1 MNQRRA
7 MMIEHAVAAGIR
19 RWPGV
24 NEEAAPARA
33 AQPIETVVRPMP
45 RRAARHATD
54 TSHVALPM
62 PRRVVFKPGIVR
74 PLLRLLVWFVASLQF
89 AAGNAADALLGQS
102 SIQRRAARLRRIFE
116 SSGGVSFAKLGQQL
130 SLRADLLPYAYCEE
144 LGKMLD
150 SAKPFP
156 TAQAIAIIERSLGRP
171 LDEIFATFDPDPIGS
186 ASLACVY
193 QAQLKSGERVAVKV
207 RRPGI
212 GPVLA
217 ADLRAMN
224 WLLILGEALTVIRPG
239 QTRSFRENLGTM
251 LMAELNFRAEARYTE
266 IFRRRAERDGVDVTA
281 PRVFFRYCTD
291 EVLVNELVSGIWMS
305 ELISAVDRND
315 HAFLVQAERMGID
328 PKVVAS
334 RLSRTAFRDLLEQLF
349 FHGDPHPANLVIL
362 PNNRICFIDFGTV
375 GRMSVQSRN
384 IWRELQYHLRSG
396 DIERMV
402 ACALNLA
409 GRLPPIDID
418 TVMKAMERIYA
429 DWVYATR
436 SIDAEWW
443 ERSTALNWFRYVN
456 LARDHSIPV
465 SLETIQFFR
474 ASLLYNSLIV
484 RLHKDIDP
492 VEEWKDYVTIV
503 GKDARERFTT
513 QAQKRLAGGPT
524 RGDYLQIERAAD
536 LASQS
541 FFRFQRDVAEPVVEF
556 KNTLGK
562 IAYIMSVG
570 VQLTCVALAAFG
582 LIVIAEFIAER
593 WFGRPLS
600 WLEIAEWLT
609 TFGWLQVL
617 LLAVALVIVRRIHIR
632 LNEPDRHPDYGR
644 R

>member
-1 MNQRRA
+1 
-7 MMIEHAVAAGIR
+7 MMIERAIAAGIR

-24 NEEAAPARA
+24 HGPGFPAPP
-33 AQPIETVVRPMP
+33 AQPIEDVVRTMP
-45 RRAARHATD
+45 RRAPTHATD
-54 TSHVALPM
+54 TSHVRLPM
-62 PRRVVFKPGIVR
+62 PHRVVFKPGIVR
-74 PLLRLLVWFVASLQF
+74 PLLRLLVWFVASLRF
-89 AAGNAADALLGQS
+89 ASGNAIDVLLGRS
-102 SIQRRAARLRRIFE
+102 SIQRRAVRLRRIFE
-116 SSGGVSFAKLGQQL
+116 ESGGVSFAKLGQQL

-156 TAQAIAIIERSLGRP
+156 AAQAIAIIERSLGRP
-171 LDEIFATFDPDPIGS
+171 LGDIFATFDPDPIGS
-186 ASLACVY
+186 ASLACVF
-193 QAQLKSGERVAVKV
+193 QAEFKSGERVAVKV

-212 GPVLA
+212 GPILA

-281 PRVFFRYCTD
+281 PKVFFQYCTD

-305 ELISAVDRND
+305 ELIGAVDRND
-315 HAFLVQAERMGID
+315 HAFLSQAERMGID

-384 IWRELQYHLRSG
+384 IWRELQYHLRNG

-402 ACALNLA
+402 TCALNLA
-409 GRLPPIDID
+409 GRLPPIDVD
-418 TVMKAMERIYA
+418 TVIKAMERIYA

-436 SIDAEWW
+436 SADAEWW

-456 LARDHSIPV
+456 LAREHSIPV

-474 ASLLYNSLIV
+474 ASLLYDSLIV

-492 VEEWKDYVTIV
+492 VQEWMDYTKIV
-503 GKDARERFTT
+503 GRDARERFAT
-513 QAQKRLAGGPT
+513 QVRKRLAGGPA
-524 RGDYLQIERAAD
+524 RGDYLQAERVAD
-536 LASQS
+536 TANQF
-541 FFRFQRDVAEPVVEF
+541 FFRFQREVAEQAIEF
-556 KNTLGK
+556 RNTLGK
-562 IAYIMSVG
+562 IAYIMTVG
-570 VQLTCVALAAFG
+570 VQLTSVALAGFG
-582 LIVIAEFIAER
+582 LVLIAEFISER

-600 WLEIAEWLT
+600 WLELAEWLT
-609 TFGWLQVL
+609 TLGWLQIVL
-617 LLAVALVIVRRIHIR
+617 IAVALVILRRIHIR